1 VTGETLEGLGLTLL
15 AGVMSGNCMLPFKL
29 ARRWRFENI
38 WFIFSIVSLVVLPWA
53 LAIASVRGLP
63 EIYRSLPL
71 TAFAAPLLW
80 GAGWGVA
87 QILFGI
93 SVRRL
98 GLGLGYAIIVGLGAV
113 LGTVV
118 PLFLGQRGLPGV
130 MALSEILAG
139 VTMMILGVGLTAWG
153 GKLRDRALQ
162 AKTIS
167 ELPRRSYLASILLAI
182 VCGLMAPMLNYA
194 FAFGQALAVHALRWG
209 NAPIRAAYAIWP
221 IALLGGS
228 VPNLLY
234 SLYLLRREKTWPIF
248 RERPT
253 DAVWPTLM
261 ALLWMGAFALY
272 GMSSV
277 LLGSLGTSVG
287 WGLFQIFMIMTATAS
302 GLLTDEWSDAPRR
315 SLALLAAGLCLLCGA
330 TCLLSIGSS

>member
-1 VTGETLEGLGLTLL
+1 VTGESLEGLGLTLL
-15 AGVMSGNCMLPFKL
+15 AGALSGNCMLPFKF

-38 WFIFSIVSLVVLPWA
+38 WFIFSVMSLFVLPWA

-63 EIYRSLPL
+63 EIYHSLPL

-87 QILFGI
+87 QILFGL

-98 GLGLGYAIIVGLGAV
+98 GLGLGYSIIVGLGAV

-118 PLFLGQRGLPGV
+118 PLFLGQRSLPGV

-139 VTMMILGVGLTAWG
+139 VSMMMLGVGLTAWG

-162 AKTIS
+162 TQTLSK
-167 ELPRRSYLASILLAI
+167 LPRRSYLASILLAI
-182 VCGLMAPMLNYA
+182 FCGLMAPMLNYA
-194 FAFGQALAVHALRWG
+194 FAFGQALAGQAVRRG
-209 NAPIRAAYAIWP
+209 NAPVAAAYAIWP
-221 IALLGGS
+221 IALFGGF
-228 VPNLLY
+228 VPNILY
-234 SLYLLRREKTWPIF
+234 SLYLLRREKTWPLF

-287 WGLFQIFMIMTATAS
+287 WGLFQIFMIMTATLS
-302 GLLTDEWSDAPRR
+302 GLLTGEWSGAPRR
-315 SLALLAAGLCLLCGA
+315 SVALLAAGLCLLFGA